1 MTSVFATTNKKLY
14 VVAVVALC
22 AAMVAAVLVTAAP
35 GAVAA
40 SRWLSLPGLALPG
53 WAPLA
58 AAVAG
63 AALLRWKDE
72 LALALSCASL
82 TVSVAMSL
90 VCAAALL

>member
-1 MTSVFATTNKKLY
+1 MAFATIDKKLY
-14 VVAVVALC
+14 VLTAVAIC
-22 AAMVAAVLVTAAP
+22 TSVAACALATAAP

-58 AAVAG
+58 AALAAV
-63 AALLRWKDE
+63 ALLRWKDV
-72 LALALSCASL
+72 LALAFSCASL

-90 VCAAALL
+90 VCSAALL

>member
-1 MTSVFATTNKKLY
+1 MAFATIDKKLY
-14 VVAVVALC
+14 VLTAAALC
-22 AAMVAAVLVTAAP
+22 AAAIAGALATAAP

-58 AAVAG
+58 AALAAV
-63 AALLRWKDE
+63 ALLRWKDV
-72 LALALSCASL
+72 LALAFSCSSL

-90 VCAAALL
+90 VCSAALL